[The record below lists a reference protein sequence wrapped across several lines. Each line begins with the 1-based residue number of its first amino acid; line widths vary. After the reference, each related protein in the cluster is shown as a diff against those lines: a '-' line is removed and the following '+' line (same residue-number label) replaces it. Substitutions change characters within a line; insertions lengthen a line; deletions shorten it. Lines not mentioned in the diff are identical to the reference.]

1 MESAGEIF
9 NSVNFFLFPMS
20 FILSC
25 LCPILYPE
33 STDSIA
39 HIHQALTTFL
49 YWKIRSDEVGL
60 QEVDELIRTYHHSC
74 AWFLGPFYNLVRFFH
89 PDFVKPLLLASASIT
104 FKDELFYGFM
114 RPWLGQGL
122 LLSNGKQW
130 ARQRRLLTPAFHF
143 DILKNYIHIFNSST
157 NIMHRKPPREMVSG
171 YWLLCKDYY
180 LASPEKWRRL
190 LAEGKNDL
198 DMIEQVSLMT
208 LDSLLKCT
216 FSYDSHCQEKSSEY
230 ISAIYELSVLVV
242 KRQRYLP
249 HHWEWLYK
257 RTADGQRFHRACEI
271 VHNFTAS
278 IVEERRSQFIHHR
291 RTESSTQ
298 TSTTGNKRR
307 AVDFIEVLLLS
318 KDENGEGLSNEE
330 IKAQADTFMFAGHDT
345 TASAISWVL
354 YNLAMHQEYQDRC
367 RSEINA
373 LLDGRDTE
381 ELMWFASMG
390 KLSGQGVYLQHLERS
405 SRAWVLSSG
414 KTQAPDEAYT
424 ACFTERRR
432 VTESES
438 NIGDI
443 CLISVYG
450 THHNP
455 DVWPN
460 PETRIEATP
469 ALLKLTDTDAT
480 PPSLTLTGI
489 KATHLSLIL
498 TGREVMSLTSGLTG
512 TEATPPSMELAFKE
526 AMSPLLGLASFTGSV
541 SVKGHKRC
549 LLQVYDPMRFD
560 LDNQKQRSPYA
571 FVPFSAG
578 PRNCIGQNFAM
589 AEIRVVLALTLRR
602 FRVLPGYTEQKHMSG
617 ARDAGYSLV
626 NIPAQKSSSKT
637 VRNCQ

>member
-1 MESAGEIF
+1 MHFACNPIQSYSHVRGRVRLGANCTKQRCSAMAEMLSESLRALGMCALAL
-9 NSVNFFLFPMS
+9 VVLLAARLAQLMWKRTR
-20 FILSC
+20 LSC
-25 LCPILYPE
+25 FSCPP
-33 STDSIA
+33 
-39 HIHQALTTFL
+39 QRNWFL
-49 YWKIRSDEVGL
+49 GHMGIIRSDEVGL
-60 QEVDELIRTYHHSC
+60 QEVDELIRTYRHSC

-157 NIMHRKPPREMVSG
+157 NIMH
-171 YWLLCKDYY
+171 
-180 LASPEKWRRL
+180 EKWRRL

-216 FSYDSHCQEKSSEY
+216 FSYDSHCQEKASEY

-257 RTADGQRFHRACEI
+257 RTAEGQRFHRACEI

-278 IVEERRSQFIHHR
+278 IVEERRSQFIHQGQ
-291 RTESSTQ
+291 TESSTQ

-318 KDENGEGLSNEE
+318 KDENGEGLTNEE

-373 LLDGRDTE
+373 LLEGRDTE
-381 ELMWFASMG
+381 ELMWEDLSNLTFTTMCIKESMR
-390 KLSGQGVYLQHLERS
+390 LHPP
-405 SRAWVLSSG
+405 VLALTRYYSQDMNVPG
-414 KTQAPDEAYT
+414 GRTLPEGA
-424 ACFTERRR
+424 
-432 VTESES
+432 
-438 NIGDI
+438 I

-460 PETRIEATP
+460 PE
-469 ALLKLTDTDAT
+469 
-480 PPSLTLTGI
+480 
-489 KATHLSLIL
+489 
-498 TGREVMSLTSGLTG
+498 
-512 TEATPPSMELAFKE
+512 
-526 AMSPLLGLASFTGSV
+526 
-541 SVKGHKRC
+541 
-549 LLQVYDPMRFD
+549 VYDPMRFD
-560 LDNQKQRSPYA
+560 LDNQKRRSPYA

-602 FRVLPGYTEQKHMSG
+602 FRVLPGSRSPSRLYMLTMRAEGGLPLTLEPLS
-617 ARDAGYSLV
+617 
-626 NIPAQKSSSKT
+626 PAQS
-637 VRNCQ
+637 

>member
-1 MESAGEIF
+1 MQANIQRMAEMLSESLRALGMCALAL
-9 NSVNFFLFPMS
+9 VVLLAARLAQLMWKRTR
-20 FILSC
+20 LSC
-25 LCPILYPE
+25 FSCPP
-33 STDSIA
+33 
-39 HIHQALTTFL
+39 QRNWFL
-49 YWKIRSDEVGL
+49 GHMGIIRSDEVGL
-60 QEVDELIRTYHHSC
+60 QEVDELIRTYRHSC

-157 NIMHRKPPREMVSG
+157 NIMH
-171 YWLLCKDYY
+171 
-180 LASPEKWRRL
+180 EKWRRL

-216 FSYDSHCQEKSSEY
+216 FSYDSHCQEKASEY

-257 RTADGQRFHRACEI
+257 RTAEGQRFHRACEI

-278 IVEERRSQFIHHR
+278 IVEERRSQFIHQGQ
-291 RTESSTQ
+291 TESSTQ

-318 KDENGEGLSNEE
+318 KDENGEGLTNEE

-373 LLDGRDTE
+373 LLEGRDTE
-381 ELMWFASMG
+381 ELMWEDLSNLTFTTMCIKESMR
-390 KLSGQGVYLQHLERS
+390 LHPP
-405 SRAWVLSSG
+405 VLALTRYYSQDMNVPG
-414 KTQAPDEAYT
+414 GRTLPEGA
-424 ACFTERRR
+424 
-432 VTESES
+432 
-438 NIGDI
+438 I

-460 PETRIEATP
+460 PE
-469 ALLKLTDTDAT
+469 
-480 PPSLTLTGI
+480 
-489 KATHLSLIL
+489 
-498 TGREVMSLTSGLTG
+498 
-512 TEATPPSMELAFKE
+512 
-526 AMSPLLGLASFTGSV
+526 
-541 SVKGHKRC
+541 
-549 LLQVYDPMRFD
+549 VYDPMRFD
-560 LDNQKQRSPYA
+560 LDNQKRRSPYA

-602 FRVLPGYTEQKHMSG
+602 FRVLPGSRSPSRLYMLTMRAEGGLPLTLEPLS
-617 ARDAGYSLV
+617 
-626 NIPAQKSSSKT
+626 PAQS
-637 VRNCQ
+637 